1 MLALCVVGRRP
12 RRPPAPDAIAES
24 YATVT
29 VERAELKP
37 EPSARSH
44 SLEQLRNGAR
54 LAVVGVQ
61 GRWVEVRTASQRRG
75 FLLSETIETDGD
87 RQLRQKR
94 AGKILSFP
102 AVMGVVVQDTN
113 ILLAPFPLSP
123 QAGRLRQGSTVEV
136 HAVDHDYYA
145 FRSGDGAIAFVAS
158 GDVDLVPPDPRQP
171 AIVPDKSKGLKDLTV
186 SDLPSATAAASDET
200 GDESEQPQESGAAL
214 EKKVAPKYPEA
225 ARSAGVEGTV
235 VLDVLID
242 EKGQVTDIQ
251 VLRGLPL
258 GVSEAAVSAVSR
270 WQYRPARGRTGPVA
284 SRKTVRVQFS
294 LER

>member
-1 MLALCVVGRRP
+1 VLLALCVVGRP
-12 RRPPAPDAIAES
+12 RRPRAPDAVAES

-37 EPSARSH
+37 EPSARAH

-54 LAVVGVQ
+54 LAVVAVR
-61 GRWVEVRTASQRRG
+61 GRWVEVRTASARRG
-75 FLLSETIETDGD
+75 FLLSETIETDSD
-87 RQLRQKR
+87 RQVRQKR
-94 AGKILSFP
+94 AAKILSFP
-102 AVMGVVVQDTN
+102 GVMGVVVQDTD

-123 QAGRLRQGSTVEV
+123 QAGRLHQGSTVEV

-171 AIVPDKSKGLKDLTV
+171 AIVPDKSKALKDLTV
-186 SDLPSATAAASDET
+186 SDLPSAAAAASDET
-200 GDESEQPQESGAAL
+200 SDESEQPQESGAVL
-214 EKKVAPKYPEA
+214 QKKVAPKYPEA

-258 GVSEAAVSAVSR
+258 GVSEAAVNAVSR